1 MEQYDRLSIGRTEDL
16 VFGRCPRPLRVGGL
30 TIGGGTV
37 YPELNF
43 TLPPMAI
50 NEATMAEVRE
60 EYRQMAD
67 EACTRASALRVP
79 GLVLEL
85 ELLPEL
91 TREPEWG
98 AEITAILRECLD
110 AHRASHGLV
119 SALRVTPSDMRDF
132 VRPPLM
138 RAGREWERIVR
149 SFDLCAQAGADM
161 LAIESTG
168 GKEIHD
174 DALLN
179 GDLPGALFALGVLG
193 SRDMAF
199 LWDMI
204 VDVARRRNVI
214 PAGDTACGF
223 GNTAM
228 MLADGGYIPRVWA
241 AVIRVMTVPRSLVAY
256 ERGAVGPSKDCA
268 YEGPFLK
275 AITGYPIAMEGAEA
289 ACAHLSPVGNI
300 AKAAA
305 DLWSNESV
313 QNVKLLGGMAPVV
326 SMEQL
331 AYATRLMNVA
341 SANAK
346 AVELRDWLVE
356 SDAALDPQAYIL
368 RPDVVLKLA
377 AEITAE
383 PTPYLRTRRA
393 ALATL
398 QVLRGAASEAA
409 VTLSR
414 AEQRWLARLSAQADQ
429 LPDDEDAFIEQA
441 VSQIDKRKVH
451 LDQYELAPG
460 RPETRTP

>member
-1 MEQYDRLSIGRTEDL
+1 MEGYDRLSIARSGDL
-16 VFGRCPRPLRVGGL
+16 VFGLCPRPLHVGGL
-30 TIGGGTV
+30 VIGGGIV

-43 TLPPMAI
+43 TLPPMRVTDQ
-50 NEATMAEVRE
+50 TMPQVRE

-67 EACTRASALRVP
+67 DACARACALQVP

-98 AEITAILRECLD
+98 AQVTAILRERLD
-110 AHRASHGLV
+110 AYRSSRGLV
-119 SALRVTPSDMRDF
+119 SALRVTPSDIRDF

-138 RAGREWERIVR
+138 RVGQEWERMVR
-149 SFDLCAQAGADM
+149 SFEECAQAGADM

-179 GDLPGALFALGVLG
+179 GDLTGAVFALGVLAC
-193 SRDMAF
+193 RDMAF
-199 LWDMI
+199 LWDVI
-204 VDVARRRNVI
+204 VDVARRRQVI
-214 PAGDTACGF
+214 AAGDTACGF

-228 MLADGGYIPRVWA
+228 MLADSRYIPRVWA

-268 YEGPFLK
+268 YEGPYLK

-289 ACAHLSPVGNI
+289 ACAHPSPVGNI
-300 AKAAA
+300 AKSAA
-305 DLWSNESV
+305 DLLSNESV
-313 QNVKLLGGMAPVV
+313 QSVKLLGGMAPTV
-326 SMEQL
+326 SVEQL

-346 AVELRDWLVE
+346 AVELRDWLAE
-356 SDAALDPQAYIL
+356 SDAALDPQAYVL
-368 RPDVVLKLA
+368 RPDVVLGLA
-377 AEITAE
+377 GQIVAE

-393 ALATL
+393 ALAAL
-398 QVLRGAASEAA
+398 EALRGA
-409 VTLSR
+409 VGRGTLALPR

-429 LPDDEDAFIEQA
+429 LPEDEDTLIAQA
-441 VSQIDKRKVH
+441 VSQIDRRKVN
-451 LDQYELAPG
+451 LDQYDLAVV
-460 RPETRTP
+460 T

>member
-1 MEQYDRLSIGRTEDL
+1 MERYDGLSIARSDDL
-16 VFGRCPRPLRVGGL
+16 VFGRCPRPLHVGGL
-30 TIGGGTV
+30 VIGGGIV

-43 TLPPMAI
+43 TLPPMPVTGQ
-50 NEATMAEVRE
+50 TMPQVRD
-60 EYRQMAD
+60 EYQQMAD
-67 EACTRASALRVP
+67 DACARACALQVP

-98 AEITAILRECLD
+98 AQVTAILRERLD
-110 AHRASHGLV
+110 AYRSSHGLV
-119 SALRVTPSDMRDF
+119 SALRVTPSDIRDF

-138 RAGREWERIVR
+138 RAGREWERMVR
-149 SFDLCAQAGADM
+149 SFGLCAQAGADM

-174 DALLN
+174 DALLD
-179 GDLPGALFALGVLG
+179 GDLGGALFALGVLAC
-193 SRDMAF
+193 RDMAF

-204 VDVARRRNVI
+204 VDVARRRHVI
-214 PAGDTACGF
+214 AAGDTACGF

-228 MLADGGYIPRVWA
+228 MLAGSRYIPRVWA

-275 AITGYPIAMEGAEA
+275 AITGYPISMEGAEA
-289 ACAHLSPVGNI
+289 ACAHPSPVGNI

-313 QNVKLLGGMAPVV
+313 QNVKLLGGMAPTV

-368 RPDVVLKLA
+368 RPDVVFELA
-377 AEITAE
+377 GQIIAE

-393 ALATL
+393 ALAAL
-398 QVLRGAASEAA
+398 QVLRGAASQGAI
-409 VTLSR
+409 TLPH
-414 AEQRWLARLSAQADQ
+414 AEQRWLARLSAQAEQ
-429 LPDDEDAFIEQA
+429 LPEDEDSFIEQA
-441 VSQIDKRKVH
+441 VSQIDRRKVN
-451 LDQYELAPG
+451 LDQYDLAVV
-460 RPETRTP
+460 T

>member
-1 MEQYDRLSIGRTEDL
+1 MEQYDGLRISRTDDL

-30 TIGGGTV
+30 VIGGGIV

-50 NEATMAEVRE
+50 TEATMPEIRD

-67 EACTRASALRVP
+67 EACSRAAALGVP

-98 AEITAILRECLD
+98 AEITAILRERLD
-110 AHRASHGLV
+110 AHRASRGLV
-119 SALRVTPSDMRDF
+119 SALRVTPSDLRDF
-132 VRPPLM
+132 IRPPLM
-138 RAGREWERIVR
+138 RTGEEWEHMMR
-149 SFDLCAQAGADM
+149 SFEECAQAGADM

-193 SRDMAF
+193 CRDMAF

-204 VDVARRRNVI
+204 VDVTTRRHVI
-214 PAGDTACGF
+214 AAGDTACGF

-228 MLADGGYIPRVWA
+228 MLADGGYIPRIWA

-289 ACAHLSPVGNI
+289 ACAHPSPVGNI

-313 QNVKLLGGMAPVV
+313 QNVKLLGGMAPTV

-341 SANAK
+341 SANDK

-368 RPDVVLKLA
+368 RPDVVLGLA
-377 AEITAE
+377 AEIVAE

-393 ALATL
+393 ALAAL
-398 QVLRGAASEAA
+398 QVLRGAAGEAGLT
-409 VTLSR
+409 VSR
-414 AEQRWLARLSAQADQ
+414 AEQRWLTRLSEQAEQ
-429 LPDDEDAFIEQA
+429 LPDDEDSFVDEV
-441 VSQIDKRKVH
+441 VSQIDRRKVH
-451 LDQYELAPG
+451 LDQYDLTAV
-460 RPETRTP
+460 R